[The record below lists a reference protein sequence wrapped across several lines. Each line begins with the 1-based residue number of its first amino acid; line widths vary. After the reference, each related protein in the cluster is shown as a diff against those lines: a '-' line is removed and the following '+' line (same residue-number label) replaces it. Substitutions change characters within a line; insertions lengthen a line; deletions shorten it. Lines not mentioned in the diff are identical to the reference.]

1 MRRKFDM
8 DFELQA
14 ARSRLDAMDAV
25 DGGPGQGEMLLR
37 TILVAFASGLAVSK
51 CQDSALWDAYAML
64 EREVQSQCGHS
75 FGTYGMGRQRR

>member
-1 MRRKFDM
+1 MPRKFDM
-8 DFELQA
+8 DLELKK
-14 ARSRLDAMDAV
+14 ARSRLDDLDAV

-64 EREVQSQCGHS
+64 EREVEVQCGHS
-75 FGTYGMGRQRR
+75 FGTYGMGRPKP